1 MSEKITTFV
10 NNGTIIR
17 ILIPQDSNI
26 MKTTQKLILAL
37 VAVAA
42 FLFVGTGA
50 ANAQQKF
57 GYINSQ
63 ELIASMPD
71 TDSVQSKVSTLAKDL
86 ESQFNTMRTELAT
99 KTEEYQK
106 NATTLSETVR
116 KQKEKELYDLQLRIE
131 EFNQSANQ
139 EIQTKQQELMAPVFE
154 KARTAI
160 NKVAKEQGLTA
171 VFEVTALLYQNDS
184 QMVNLLPLVKQSLGI
199 Q

>member
-1 MSEKITTFV
+1 
-10 NNGTIIR
+10 
-17 ILIPQDSNI
+17 

-57 GYINSQ
+57 GFINSQ

-86 ESQFNTMRTELAT
+86 ESQFNTMRTEFAT
-99 KTEEYQK
+99 KAEEYQK
-106 NATTLSETVR
+106 NSTTLSETVR
-116 KQKEKELYDLQLRIE
+116 KQKEKELNDLQLRIQ

-139 EIQTKQQELMAPVFE
+139 ELQTKQQELMAPIFE
-154 KARTAI
+154 KMQTAI
-160 NKVAKEQGLTA
+160 TNVAKEQNLTA
-171 VFEVTALLYQNDS
+171 VFDVAAGALLYQNES

>member
-1 MSEKITTFV
+1 MSKKITTFV

-17 ILIPQDSNI
+17 ILIPQDSII

-63 ELIASMPD
+63 ELIVSMPE

-86 ESQFNTMRTELAT
+86 ENQYNAMQTEMIT
-99 KTEEYQK
+99 KTQELQS
-106 NATTLSETVR
+106 NLNTLSETVR
-116 KQKEKELYDLQLRIE
+116 KQKEKCRLP
-131 EFNQSANQ
+131 
-139 EIQTKQQELMAPVFE
+139 KQKWV
-154 KARTAI
+154 
-160 NKVAKEQGLTA
+160 LT
-171 VFEVTALLYQNDS
+171 ER
-184 QMVNLLPLVKQSLGI
+184 SLKIGGRKPPMPI
-199 Q
+199 CCLSNA

>member
-1 MSEKITTFV
+1 
-10 NNGTIIR
+10 
-17 ILIPQDSNI
+17 

-63 ELIASMPD
+63 ELIVSMPE

-86 ESQFNTMRTELAT
+86 ENQYNAMRTEMTT
-99 KTEEYQK
+99 KAQELQNNLNTLSETVRKQK
-106 NATTLSETVR
+106 EKTQELQSNLNTLSETVR
-116 KQKEKELYDLQLRIE
+116 KQKEKELYDLNTRIQ
-131 EFNQSANQ
+131 EFDQSANQ
-139 EIQTKQQELMAPVFE
+139 ELQTKQQELMAPVFE

>member
-1 MSEKITTFV
+1 MSKKITTFV

-17 ILIPQDSNI
+17 ILIPQDSII